1 MANEETPAPETGG
14 LAATSFFSKTYDE
27 ASALLL
33 ETRDYM
39 AGASILHWERPIV
52 GLIHSRETTRITAR
66 VLHMMAWLMIQR
78 AVHAGEIPPEAAA
91 EERHRL
97 AGREV
102 CLDAGAENAP
112 AMPDRLR
119 DLLARSWRLY
129 QRIARLD
136 EMIARDRANGADRGG

>member
-27 ASALLL
+27 ASDLLV
-33 ETRDYM
+33 EARDYM
-39 AGASILHWERPIV
+39 AGVSILRWERPVI
-52 GLIHSRETTRITAR
+52 GLIHSGETTRITTR

-78 AVHAGEIPPEAAA
+78 AVHAGEIPPEAAT

-102 CLDAGAENAP
+102 CLDVGAENAP
-112 AMPDRLR
+112 AMPARLR
-119 DLLARSWRLY
+119 DLLARSRRLY

-136 EMIARDRANGADRGG
+136 EMIARDRANGEGRGG